1 MVRPISAGKS
11 FTLQRM
17 KPLENYSLRNLNTF
31 GLHASARYYASA
43 ESLDELQELVEWAK
57 KQQLPLLPLGGGSNI
72 LLKDDYPG
80 LVLSINLGG
89 IECLPSGEGKKIL
102 RAGAGVEWH
111 DLVLFAIANEL
122 GGIENLSL
130 IPGKVG
136 AAPIQNIGAYGVE
149 LKDVFH
155 ELEALDIAQ
164 NKTLRFNASDCR
176 FAYRDSYFKNE
187 GKGRF
192 IITSV
197 SLKLASKGYTPNLSY
212 GGIRQKLDEM
222 GVKDPGIK
230 DVSDTVIRIRREKL
244 PDPSETGNAGS
255 FFKNPEIPV
264 TAFEKLHA
272 AYPDIPHFR
281 LENGMIKIPAAWL
294 IDRSG
299 WKGRKLGRAATHHR
313 QPLVLVNLGGA
324 SSAEILNLAARIQ
337 KDVEKKFG
345 IALTP
350 EVNII

>member
-1 MVRPISAGKS
+1 
-11 FTLQRM
+11 M
-17 KPLENYSLRNLNTF
+17 KLLENYSLRNLNTF

-43 ESLDELQELVEWAK
+43 ESLDELRELVEWAK

-80 LVLSINLGG
+80 LVIAINLGG
-89 IECLPSGEGKKIL
+89 IESLPSGENKRIL

-111 DLVLFAIANEL
+111 DLVLFAIENEL

-130 IPGKVG
+130 IPGKAG

-149 LKDVFH
+149 LKDVFY
-155 ELEALDIAQ
+155 ELEALDTLQ
-164 NKTLRFNASDCR
+164 NEILHFNARDCR

-197 SLKLASKGYTPNLSY
+197 SLKLTAATDYRPNLSY

-222 GVKDPGIK
+222 GVGEAGIR
-230 DVSDTVIRIRREKL
+230 DVSDAVIRIRKEKL
-244 PDPSETGNAGS
+244 PDPSVTGNAGS
-255 FFKNPEIPV
+255 FFKNPEITQPE
-264 TAFEKLHA
+264 FEKLLA
-272 AYPDIPHFR
+272 AHPDIPHFR
-281 LENGMIKIPAAWL
+281 LDSGRIKIPAAWL
-294 IDRSG
+294 IDRCG
-299 WKGRKLGRAATHHR
+299 WKGRKVGRAATHHR
-313 QPLVLVNLGGA
+313 QALVLVNLGDA
-324 SSAEILNLAARIQ
+324 DAEEILYLAEMIR
-337 KDVEKKFG
+337 KDVKNKFG